1 VRGACASSSGWLADQ
16 AEPSRWREMLRCL
29 ERTDI
34 CVDTSEM
41 IIRRML
47 VPVIAVVAAIATV
60 SLVVVLQRRAQA
72 AEGARASVAQLQV
85 HVATTQSTEV
95 RQAITGTAP
104 LQITRTANAGYAGI
118 SHALAALAR
127 TDPVAGLAA
136 ALDEVRQSQ
145 RVDARAGEMS
155 QRYRASPDE
164 RVLPRIV
171 VTSYVATAD
180 AHDGLRRALA
190 HVSRGYER
198 EASATVTR
206 ADWGSAVGV
215 AVLLTM
221 FLMFY
226 VRSQQARVLAA
237 SQASSDYL
245 TGLGNR
251 RRLFRDLAAS
261 QLEGSPSTLVLIDL
275 DGFKRYNDSLGHV
288 AGDDLLRLIGVT
300 LKDALGPE
308 GSAYRLGGDEF
319 LLRLSGRV
327 DSGAVAEII
336 DAVRGEVRRS
346 VGLSYGI
353 AVIGPGEVLDDAM
366 RRADEMM
373 YRDKTRGTFGVNAG
387 GVR

>member
-1 VRGACASSSGWLADQ
+1 
-16 AEPSRWREMLRCL
+16 
-29 ERTDI
+29 
-34 CVDTSEM
+34 M

-47 VPVIAVVAAIATV
+47 VPALAVVAAIATV
-60 SLVVVLQRRAQA
+60 SLVIVLQRRAQA

-104 LQITRTANAGYAGI
+104 LQITRTANARYAAI
-118 SHALAALAR
+118 SRALDALTR
-127 TDPVAGLAA
+127 TDPVGGLAA
-136 ALDEVRQSQ
+136 ALDAVAQSQ
-145 RVDARAGEMS
+145 VVDARAGAMS
-155 QRYRASPDE
+155 QRYRASPNE
-164 RVLPRIV
+164 RVLPPIV
-171 VTSYVATAD
+171 VNSYVATAN
-180 AHDGLRRALA
+180 AHDRLQRALA
-190 HVSRGYER
+190 DVSRGYER
-198 EASATVTR
+198 EASPTVTR

-226 VRSQQARVLAA
+226 VRSQQARVLSA

-275 DGFKRYNDSLGHV
+275 DGFKQYNDNLGHV
-288 AGDDLLRLIGVT
+288 AGDDLLRLIGLT
-300 LKDALGPE
+300 LNDALGSA

-327 DSGAVAEII
+327 DSGAVAEIV
-336 DAVRGEVRRS
+336 DAVRREVRRS

-353 AVIGPGEVLDDAM
+353 AEIGPGEALDDAM
-366 RRADEMM
+366 RLADEMM